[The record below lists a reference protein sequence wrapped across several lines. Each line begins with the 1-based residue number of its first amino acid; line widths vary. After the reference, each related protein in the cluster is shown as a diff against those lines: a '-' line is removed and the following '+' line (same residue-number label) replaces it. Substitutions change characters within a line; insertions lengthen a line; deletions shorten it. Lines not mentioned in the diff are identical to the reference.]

1 MICFQQLS
9 VNGHP
14 KPLEGDQIKSIR
26 TELQSIRDRVN
37 NMLDSLEPTGIRHLD
52 VDVKKAAEGKPR
64 CNSDEQPSQASINV
78 QCEISLS
85 LQKILTYW
93 L

>member
-64 CNSDEQPSQASINV
+64 YATATNSPVKNPFI
-78 QCEISLS
+78 
-85 LQKILTYW
+85 
-93 L
+93 